1 MKRLIATLVVSVF
14 ALAACAGGNV
24 GNYFAPTAAVVNGEK
39 IPESAV
45 SAQFRLLASNPENKG
60 IFSGAK
66 GRQNRRDAQREILS
80 DALRERLILQ
90 EAQTLG
96 ISVTAEEVRA
106 AVAQQVQS
114 NFRGS
119 DEYDKFL
126 RDNFLTEEFVFN
138 FFQNQFLIQRIME
151 AVTKDQEISE
161 AQLQEAFEANRAQ
174 YDQMAHLAHIV
185 ICSEPLPA
193 EQRCNI
199 TDADRQ
205 RAAEVAAR
213 ARAGEDFAKLAREFS
228 VDPSAPQNGGD
239 IGFHSPGR
247 LVAEFDAVAFS
258 LAVGQIS
265 DPVETQLGVHVIKMI
280 EKGRS
285 LESVRTELTEELL
298 TPLRNTAFNEWIT
311 EKLRAAR
318 ISVNP
323 KFGRFDKSSMT
334 IVPLAPRVE
343 PLSPQAPP
351 NPAASPAPQTTSSPA
366 SP

>member
-1 MKRLIATLVVSVF
+1 MKRLIAALVVSVL
-14 ALAACAGGNV
+14 ALAGCAGGNV

-39 IPESAV
+39 IPEGLV
-45 SAQFRLLASNPENKG
+45 SAQFRPLVTNPENKG
-60 IFSGAK
+60 VFVGSK
-66 GRQNRRDAQREILS
+66 GKLNRLDAQREILS
-80 DALRERLILQ
+80 DLIRERLILQ
-90 EAQTLG
+90 EASTLN

-106 AVAQQVQS
+106 AVVQQVESQ
-114 NFRGS
+114 FQG
-119 DEYDKFL
+119 DAYQKYL
-126 RDNFLTEEFVFN
+126 RENFLTEEFIFN
-138 FFQNQFLIQRIME
+138 YFQNQFLVQRIAE
-151 AVTKDQEISE
+151 AVTKDQKISE
-161 AQLQEAFEANRAQ
+161 GQVQEAFEANRAQ
-174 YDQMAHLAHIV
+174 YDQMAHLAHIL
-185 ICSEPLPA
+185 ICSDPVPA

-205 RAAEVAAR
+205 RAAEIVGR

-247 LVAEFDAVAFS
+247 LVAGFDTVAFA

-265 DPVETQLGVHVIKMI
+265 DPVETQLGIHVIKMI

-285 LESVRTELTEELL
+285 LDSVREELTEELL
-298 TPLRNTAFNEWIT
+298 TPLRNTAFQKWLT

-323 KFGRFDKSSMT
+323 RFGRFDRTSLAVVSLAPRAE
-334 IVPLAPRVE
+334 PLAP
-343 PLSPQAPP
+343 QQPP
-351 NPAASPAPQTTSSPA
+351 GSGPSPAPQTTPSPA

>member
-1 MKRLIATLVVSVF
+1 M
-14 ALAACAGGNV
+14 

-39 IPESAV
+39 IPESVV
-45 SAQFRLLASNPENKG
+45 SAQFRLLASNPENRG

-66 GRQNRRDAQREILS
+66 GRQNRLDAQREILS
-80 DALRERLILQ
+80 DALRDRLILQ
-90 EAQTLG
+90 EALTLG

-114 NFRGS
+114 NFPGGL
-119 DEYDKFL
+119 DEYNKFL
-126 RDNFLTEEFVFN
+126 NDNFLTEEFVFN
-138 FFQNQFLIQRIME
+138 HFQNQFLIQRIAE
-151 AVTKDQEISE
+151 AVTKDQKISE
-161 AQLQEAFEANRAQ
+161 AQVQEAFEANRAQ
-174 YDQMAHLAHIV
+174 YDQMAHLAHIL
-185 ICSEPLPA
+185 ICSQPIPA

-199 TDADRQ
+199 TDADRE
-205 RAAEVAAR
+205 RATQVAAR
-213 ARAGEDFAKLAREFS
+213 ARSGEDFAKLAREFS

-247 LVAEFDAVAFS
+247 LVEGFDAVAFS

-265 DPVETQLGVHVIKMI
+265 DPVETQLGLHVIKMI

-298 TPLRNTAFNEWIT
+298 TPLRNTAFQEWIT
-311 EKLRAAR
+311 EKMRAAR

-323 KFGRFDKSSMT
+323 KFGRFDKTSMS
-334 IVPLAPRVE
+334 IVPLAPRAE
-343 PLSPQAPP
+343 PRAPQRTP
-351 NPAASPAPQTTSSPA
+351 NPGVSPTPQTTSSPA